1 MLAAVLHGL
10 GMFLPWLIVIF
21 VRNPRILLLAIIAN
35 YLITVQHNVLGRCV
49 LTQFETTG
57 RYPVI
62 YTFLSSQLG
71 IHIRDFAKGW
81 TLIMNA
87 APTLAMG
94 GILFGLLSKRTR
106 PSSRRYR

>member
-1 MLAAVLHGL
+1 MLAVLHSI
-10 GMFLPWLIVIF
+10 GMFLPWLIVLC
-21 VRNPRILLLAIIAN
+21 VRNPRILLLAILAN
-35 YLITVQHNVLGRCV
+35 YLVTVQHNVLGRCV

-57 RYPVI
+57 RHPI
-62 YTFLSSQLG
+62 FHEWLAKQMDLE
-71 IHIRDFAKGW
+71 IRDFTKGW

-94 GILFGLLSKRTR
+94 GLLFGLLSKRSR